1 MQPSF
6 HIPPPGWVSD
16 PALLPVLAALPGA
29 RLVGGCVRDAIA
41 SRPVHDVDLATPEPP
56 EAVMRALQAAG
67 LKAVPTGLQHGTV
80 TAVSG
85 GRGFEVTTLRRDE
98 STDGRHATVAWT
110 EDWREDAARRD
121 FTINAMS
128 MRRDGAVWDYFGG
141 VEDLRAGRVRFV
153 GDAAARIAE
162 DYLRVLRFFRFHARY
177 GAGPPDAEALQALR
191 DGVPGLAR
199 LSPERVWSELKRILA
214 TPDPRGAVTLMME
227 LGVLPA
233 LLPPPLDP
241 DRLDRLVAAGAPPE
255 PLLRLAA
262 LCPSA
267 GAPLAEAL
275 RMATSERDR
284 LLALHG
290 PAPRPGMDDDALRR
304 LLADAPPGAVPGR
317 AWLAQADVGGGGL
330 GGCARAVGGAAAAA
344 VPAGGTGRA
353 GAGRAGRAGGGGAAG
368 SSAGVVDGGGMRGER
383 CGVPGGAGG
392 TGGPVVLIPPAWTCC
407 RPLCWLSGRGADLAR
422 QGGLTCEAGISSS
435 AVIPTALCP
444 DHFERHREP
453 LAARRSRS

>member
-6 HIPPPGWVSD
+6 QIQPPDWASD
-16 PALLPVLAALPGA
+16 PALLAVTAALPGV

-41 SRPVHDVDLATPEPP
+41 GRPVHDVDLATPEPP

-85 GRGFEVTTLRRDE
+85 GRGYEVTTLRRDE

-110 EDWREDAARRD
+110 ADWREDAARRD

-128 MRRDGAVWDYFGG
+128 MGRDGAVWDYFGG
-141 VEDLRAGRVRFV
+141 AEDLRAGRVRFV
-153 GDAAARIAE
+153 GNAAARIAE

-177 GAGPPDAEALQALR
+177 GQGAPDAEALTALR
-191 DGVPGLAR
+191 GGVSGLAR

-214 TPDPRGAVTLMME
+214 IPDPCGAVALMME

-241 DRLDRLVAAGAPPE
+241 GRLDRLVAAGASPE

-262 LCPSA
+262 LCPAA

-275 RMATSERDR
+275 RMSTSERDR

-290 PAPRPGMDDDALRR
+290 PAPAPEMDDDALRR
-304 LLADAPPGAVPGR
+304 LLADAPPGAIPGR
-317 AWLAQADVGGGGL
+317 GWLAQADVGGNGWAAVQDRLAALPRPRFPLAGRDALAL
-330 GGCARAVGGAAAAA
+330 G
-344 VPAGGTGRA
+344 VPAGLA
-353 GAGRAGRAGGGGAAG
+353 VGALLAVVRDWWLAGGCVANAA
-368 SSAGVVDGGGMRGER
+368 A
-383 CGVPGGAGG
+383 
-392 TGGPVVLIPPAWTCC
+392 C
-407 RPLCWLSGRGADLAR
+407 RAELAR
-422 QGGLTCEAGISSS
+422 
-435 AVIPTALCP
+435 
-444 DHFERHREP
+444 R
-453 LAARRSRS
+453 AAQPS

>member
-6 HIPPPGWVSD
+6 CIPPPGWTND
-16 PALLPVLAALPGA
+16 PALLAVIAALPAA
-29 RLVGGCVRDAIA
+29 RMVGGCVRDAIA
-41 SRPVHDVDLATPEPP
+41 GRPVADVDLATPEPP
-56 EAVMRALQAAG
+56 DAVMRALQAAG

-85 GRGFEVTTLRRDE
+85 GRGYEVTTLRRDE

-110 EDWREDAARRD
+110 ADWQEDAARRD

-141 VEDLRAGRVRFV
+141 AEDLRAGRVCFV

-177 GAGPPDAEALQALR
+177 GQGAPDAEALDALR
-191 DGVPGLAR
+191 GGVPGLAR

-214 TPDPRGAVTLMME
+214 TPDPRGAVALMME

-241 DRLDRLVAAGAPPE
+241 GRLDRLVAAGAPEE

-262 LCPSA
+262 LCPAA

-275 RMATSERDR
+275 RMSTSERDR

-290 PAPRPGMDDDALRR
+290 PAPAPGMDDDALRR
-304 LLADAPPGAVPGR
+304 LLADAPVGAMPGR
-317 AWLAQADVGGGGL
+317 GWLAQTDVGGEGWVAVQDRLTALTRPRFPLAGRDALAL
-330 GGCARAVGGAAAAA
+330 G
-344 VPAGGTGRA
+344 VPAGPA
-353 GAGRAGRAGGGGAAG
+353 VGALLAAVRDWWMAGGCMA
-368 SSAGVVDGGGMRGER
+368 
-383 CGVPGGAGG
+383 
-392 TGGPVVLIPPAWTCC
+392 
-407 RPLCWLSGRGADLAR
+407 
-422 QGGLTCEAGISSS
+422 S
-435 AVIPTALCP
+435 AVACRAELK
-444 DHFERHREP
+444 
-453 LAARRSRS
+453 RRTGVA

>member
-6 HIPPPGWVSD
+6 HIPPPEWASD

-41 SRPVHDVDLATPEPP
+41 GRPVHDVDLATPEPP

-85 GRGFEVTTLRRDE
+85 GRGYEVTTLRRDE

-110 EDWREDAARRD
+110 ADWREDAARRD

-141 VEDLRAGRVRFV
+141 AKDLAAGRVRFV

-177 GAGPPDAEALQALR
+177 GAGPPDPEALDALR

-214 TPDPRGAVTLMME
+214 TPDPRGAVVLMME

-241 DRLDRLVAAGAPPE
+241 GRLDRLVAAGAPPE

-262 LCPSA
+262 LCPAA

-290 PAPRPGMDDDALRR
+290 PAPAPGMDDDALRR

-317 AWLAQADVGGGGL
+317 AWLAQADAGGEGWAAVQERLAALPRPRFPLAGRDALALGVAAGPAVGVL
-330 GGCARAVGGAAAAA
+330 LAAVRAWWMAGGCVACAAAC
-344 VPAGGTGRA
+344 RA
-353 GAGRAGRAGGGGAAG
+353 
-368 SSAGVVDGGGMRGER
+368 E
-383 CGVPGGAGG
+383 
-392 TGGPVVLIPPAWTCC
+392 
-407 RPLCWLSGRGADLAR
+407 
-422 QGGLTCEAGISSS
+422 
-435 AVIPTALCP
+435 
-444 DHFERHREP
+444 
-453 LAARRSRS
+453 LAARAALLP